1 MRVVTYIR
9 PSVHHLLLSRAHLLL
24 PPRHSR
30 LTGSAADTRA
40 PIYLRTKGTNS
51 GTGTH
56 VRGAFSRERR
66 QHANVEDRERERER
80 EMPSRLIPWTGRGQ
94 VSVRPCRPDRMLLP
108 PHRLRVHH
116 GSSLDRGIV
125 GCTQVCTRWAGQA
138 FLRRCRV
145 SYIHRKAP
153 TSSKNEREREREGG
167 TARDIAGR
175 DEGREEGKRK
185 RKERRERE
193 SFYGALERVFLP
205 FRGGNRVCS
214 REQPLR
220 LSLPAPLDLLPR
232 ASPGSLLLL
241 QLPRLLLLLLS
252 PRLTPRAYPTASP
265 WTPGSLT
272 TGDTPPPQ
280 PCFPPLSYTP
290 FKILS
295 KPNFFPPF
303 FFLPF
308 LSQVQR

>member
-1 MRVVTYIR
+1 MLKFLRTRFCVPHRRFPPPRGSLVPSRRPTSRSPTSRLRNPSEPTYIHIHAYIHTLFSPHTEPRSMRVVTYIR

-66 QHANVEDRERERER
+66 QHANVEDRERERE
-80 EMPSRLIPWTGRGQ
+80 MPSRLIPWTGRGQ

-125 GCTQVCTRWAGQA
+125 GCTQVCTRWAGRA

-153 TSSKNEREREREGG
+153 TSSKNERERE
-167 TARDIAGR
+167 GR
-175 DEGREEGKRK
+175 QG
-185 RKERRERE
+185 
-193 SFYGALERVFLP
+193 
-205 FRGGNRVCS
+205 
-214 REQPLR
+214 
-220 LSLPAPLDLLPR
+220 
-232 ASPGSLLLL
+232 
-241 QLPRLLLLLLS
+241 
-252 PRLTPRAYPTASP
+252 
-265 WTPGSLT
+265 
-272 TGDTPPPQ
+272 
-280 PCFPPLSYTP
+280 
-290 FKILS
+290 I
-295 KPNFFPPF
+295 
-303 FFLPF
+303 
-308 LSQVQR
+308 